1 MSWLVGEDKARRA
14 LKKKSMLLEES
25 DVTVMPELVSS
36 AITDQAVAINNIKK
50 YFTSEAWLLVQDVV
64 RQKQAE
70 TTSCVSIL

>member
-1 MSWLVGEDKARRA
+1 
-14 LKKKSMLLEES
+14 MLLEES

>member
-1 MSWLVGEDKARRA
+1 
-14 LKKKSMLLEES
+14 MLLEES

-64 RQKQAE
+64 RHKQAE